1 MSDSAEHLK
10 LAGEWQNIS
19 HNNLELLLQKLGAS
33 FIIRKVGP
41 RVSPSQRISFEGGK
55 MFITTETGISTKE
68 STVLIDGTEFSDE
81 MFQKP
86 FVATATI
93 NDTGSIR
100 VQGKL
105 GGIDLTVLREI
116 NDEGQMVLTTNV
128 EDVECVRIF
137 GRKQL

>member
-1 MSDSAEHLK
+1 
-10 LAGEWQNIS
+10 
-19 HNNLELLLQKLGAS
+19 
-33 FIIRKVGP
+33 
-41 RVSPSQRISFEGGK
+41 
-55 MFITTETGISTKE
+55 
-68 STVLIDGTEFSDE
+68 